1 VNTSSARVREAYRQE
16 ARTHW
21 QQVEQALA
29 KSRCPVVQIRTDQS
43 YLPVLLRYF
52 ARRRRGGRSV
62 A

>member
-1 VNTSSARVREAYRQE
+1 VREAYRQE
-16 ARTHW
+16 SRKRWLET
-21 QQVEQALA
+21 EQALA